1 MTAVRRNTHFG
12 AYGVDTPSS
21 APNHGKARFLRPLPH
36 SGDSCP
42 CQRCD
47 EIRQE
52 NALAR
57 TSINWK
63 PDYPPLFYSS
73 VNWEEWRYE

>member
-1 MTAVRRNTHFG
+1 MPRFG
-12 AYGVDTPSS
+12 SYNMAPVSS
-21 APNHGKARFLRPLPH
+21 APNHGKVRFLRPLPH
-36 SGDSCP
+36 AGDYCP

-57 TSINWK
+57 TVVNW
-63 PDYPPLFYSS
+63 PASYPPKFYSS